1 MLLFIGSVFFFFL
14 FIGVPIAFIM
24 GLTTL
29 FSFMLLDNPA
39 IYMQIPQRLYNGMSN
54 FVLIAIPFFVMAG
67 EVMTRT
73 GVTKALVQLSNCL
86 VGHLRGGLAH
96 VNIVASIFFAGITGS
111 AVSDTAAI
119 GSVLIPAMTEE
130 GYDLDFSAAVTAAS
144 SVIGPIIPPSIPMV
158 VYASIM
164 DVSLAGLFLAGFVPG
179 VLIGIALMII
189 VYFMAKKRNYPV
201 HQKRASLP
209 ELLRAFRQ
217 SILGLI
223 LPVIILGGILSGVF
237 TPTEAAVIAVAYG
250 FVIGFFVLRTLTL
263 KDIPQIF
270 LKTILVAAP
279 ILFVIGTSIA
289 FGYILAFEQI
299 PQKIAQLFLSISRD
313 VYITLL
319 IFNILFFIAG
329 MFMDLAVTVVILGP
343 VLLPTAI
350 ELGIHPLH
358 FAIIMCVN
366 LIVGLATPPVG
377 FILFVACSITG
388 MSMERLCKA
397 IWPFI
402 AAEIVVVFVIT
413 YFPALPLF
421 LPKLFGFYP

>member
-1 MLLFIGSVFFFFL
+1 MLMFIGFIFFFL
-14 FIGVPIAFIM
+14 LVVGVPIAFIM

-29 FSFMLLDNPA
+29 FSFMALDNPA
-39 IYMQIPQRLYNGMSN
+39 LYMQIPQRLYNGMSN
-54 FVLIAIPFFVMAG
+54 FVLIAIPFFIMTG

-73 GVTKALVQLSNCL
+73 GITKGLVQFSNVL

-96 VNIVASIFFAGITGS
+96 VNIVASMFFAGITGS

-130 GYDLDFSAAVTAAS
+130 GYDLDFSTAVTAAS

-179 VLIGIALMII
+179 VMIGVGLMVV
-189 VYFMAKKRNYPV
+189 VYFIAKKRNYPV
-201 HQKRASLP
+201 HHKRATFP
-209 ELLRAFRQ
+209 EFLKALREAT
-217 SILGLI
+217 LGLI
-223 LPVIILGGILSGVF
+223 LPIIILGGILTGVF
-237 TPTEAAVIAVAYG
+237 TPTEAAIVAVAYG
-250 FVIGFFVLRTLTL
+250 LFIGFFVLKTLTL
-263 KDIPQIF
+263 KDIPEI
-270 LKTILVAAP
+270 LHKTLLVSAP

-299 PQKIAQLFLSISRD
+299 PQKIAQLFLALSTD
-313 VYITLL
+313 VYVNLL

-329 MFMDLAVTVVILGP
+329 MFMDLAVTVVVLGP
-343 VLLPTAI
+343 VLLPAAVAM
-350 ELGIHPLH
+350 GIHPLH

-366 LIVGLATPPVG
+366 LTVGLATPPMG
-377 FILFVACSITG
+377 LILFVGCSITG
-388 MSMERLCKA
+388 LSMERLCKA

-402 AAEIVVVFVIT
+402 ISEVVVVFIIT
-413 YFPALPLF
+413 YVPALPLF
-421 LPKLFGFYP
+421 IPKLFGFYP